1 MDTHA
6 RHTGHQ
12 THTRFAAGETIVKAG
27 EAATEAFIIERG
39 DAAAW
44 REHDGHRTLLAQ
56 LGAGQMIGGVAILE
70 ERHHSA
76 TVTAVS
82 DCSVRKIAADD
93 LTRHLGGVHPIVHT
107 LIDTLIDRL
116 SWRSVGSPAP
126 MGATSQAT
134 SVESP
139 HSPLAEHWAARRLA
153 LQLRPIIGLEDNSL
167 AGCYQRPVMGVPGE
181 APAGIGDALAEETD
195 TTLLQGIRHWL
206 LAAACETVAE
216 DAGRERFVGV
226 TLRGRLATADG
237 LVDEVTSAIAQADI
251 APTQLWLVI
260 REDELPAANSEAWA
274 ALQTCRRA
282 GVRLVISQFGARLAP
297 MAVPLRGEVDAVAL
311 ARELIAKPHGYSAL
325 TDDINRL
332 SRDANLH
339 LVATGTDCERT
350 RSIARALGCQ
360 YGASASPSTRIG
372 EQRETDSEVATVNSG
387 DNAGQAS

>member
-6 RHTGHQ
+6 RQNATL

-44 REHDGHRTLLAQ
+44 REHGGHRTLLAQ
-56 LGAGQMIGGVAILE
+56 LGPGQMVGGVAILE

-93 LTRHLGGVHPIVHT
+93 LTNHLSGVHPVVHT

-116 SWRSVGSPAP
+116 SWRGLGTSASN
-126 MGATSQAT
+126 GALGAAT
-134 SVESP
+134 PVEP
-139 HSPLAEHWAARRLA
+139 TRSPLAEHWAARRLA
-153 LQLRPIIGLEDNSL
+153 LQLRPVVALDNNSL
-167 AGCYQRPVMGVPGE
+167 AGCYQHPVLAVPGQ
-181 APAGIGDALAEETD
+181 APARIGDALAKETD
-195 TTLLQGIRHWL
+195 TTLLQAIRHWL
-206 LAAACETVAE
+206 LAAACEAVAE

-226 TLRGRLATADG
+226 GLRGRLASTDG
-237 LVDEVTSAIAQADI
+237 LVDDVTSAIAQADI

-260 REDELPAANSEAWA
+260 REDELPAANSDAWA

-282 GVRLVISQFGARLAP
+282 GVRLVISEFGARLAP
-297 MAVPLRGEVDAVAL
+297 MAIPLRGEVDAVAL
-311 ARELIAKPHGYSAL
+311 AHELIAKPHGYSAL

-339 LVATGTDCERT
+339 LLATGTDCERT

-360 YGASASPSTRIG
+360 FGASANASASTD
-372 EQRETDSEVATVNSG
+372 EHEAPVAPASTDETAD
-387 DNAGQAS
+387 QAS